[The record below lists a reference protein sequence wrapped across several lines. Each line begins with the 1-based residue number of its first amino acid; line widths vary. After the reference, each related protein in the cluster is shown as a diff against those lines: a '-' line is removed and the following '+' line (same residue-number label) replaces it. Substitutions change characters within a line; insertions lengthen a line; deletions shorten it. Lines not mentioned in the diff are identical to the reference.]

1 METDK
6 INDKEFIVKLI
17 LAEKKGLTL
26 RETAEQL
33 GVSHEWVRN
42 IFFKETG
49 RPWGQSRKASLLSNE
64 AIIISQE
71 VERAL
76 KERDLKKLCKAVD
89 GVQLYANRRSWLVA
103 QLAYA
108 FSVVQPYGGM
118 VTLSRLNGMEA
129 GTLRHYARVYR
140 KYGKMAKSYP
150 FISFSFFATMANY
163 KLTEAQARELIELA
177 KEEGMGVGQFATAI
191 KDMLYPLDKDKKTA
205 IIKPVRIK
213 RWKKH

>member
-1 METDK
+1 
-6 INDKEFIVKLI
+6 
-17 LAEKKGLTL
+17 
-26 RETAEQL
+26 
-33 GVSHEWVRN
+33 
-42 IFFKETG
+42 
-49 RPWGQSRKASLLSNE
+49 
-64 AIIISQE
+64 
-71 VERAL
+71 
-76 KERDLKKLCKAVD
+76 
-89 GVQLYANRRSWLVA
+89 
-103 QLAYA
+103 
-108 FSVVQPYGGM
+108 M

>member
-17 LAEKKGLTL
+17 LAEKEGLTL
-26 RETAEQL
+26 RETAERL

-49 RPWGQSRKASLLSNE
+49 RPWGQTRKASFLSNE

-76 KERDLKKLCKAVD
+76 QERDLKKLCKAVD